1 MYGAGVGG
9 MRGRNWDTRALPLA
23 EMCEC
28 ARGTFCPRFVHRCG
42 KLGLSSWGR
51 GGGGGGSGLGKG
63 VWWGCAS
70 ESGGGGGEG
79 LAIGIDRRMK
89 GAGGS
94 GPAMCDQYRVR
105 RFDREVECVPE
116 TFAHSS

>member
-1 MYGAGVGG
+1 

-23 EMCEC
+23 EMREC

-42 KLGLSSWGR
+42 KLGLSGWGGWGVGGVGGGPAWGR
-51 GGGGGGSGLGKG
+51 ECGG
-63 VWWGCAS
+63 GCAS
-70 ESGGGGGEG
+70 EMGGGA
-79 LAIGIDRRMK
+79 AIGIDRRMK

-105 RFDREVECVPE
+105 RFDRQVECVPE